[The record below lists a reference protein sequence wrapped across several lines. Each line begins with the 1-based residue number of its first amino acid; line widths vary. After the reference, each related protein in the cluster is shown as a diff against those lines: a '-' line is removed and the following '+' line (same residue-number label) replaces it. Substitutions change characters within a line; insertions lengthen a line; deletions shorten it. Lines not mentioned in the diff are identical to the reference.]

1 MSYTHATQTAS
12 VSVVTLISDI
22 PVAQYEIDQVVSFA
36 RQGQTYRFTSMVIGS
51 EAIQKA
57 LDLGLICCEK
67 GVLSLPV
74 AEVPAVEPVIENVIC
89 PLHTQGEQTDTP
101 QQDELT
107 KQIETCSQSTDAAFR
122 MHAQMLDSC
131 LNGDWLDQQVAE
143 IEREQEQAELEA
155 SEQLHIPGMK
165 LRNGDRPQDSYWIF
179 TGLKLQ
185 AFEAVRWLASNGVFT
200 SAKPNGSNGNYL
212 VCVPRWVRGLL
223 IPV

>member
-1 MSYTHATQTAS
+1 MSLTHANQTAS
-12 VSVVTLISDI
+12 VSVLTILCDI

-36 RQGQTYRFTSMVIGS
+36 RQGQSYRFVSMIIGS

-57 LDLGLICCEK
+57 IDLGLVCCEK
-67 GVLSLPV
+67 GVLSVPV
-74 AEVPAVEPVIENVIC
+74 VEAPAAELVIKNVEPTTEQCVISDIE
-89 PLHTQGEQTDTP
+89 TT
-101 QQDELT
+101 DELT
-107 KQIETCSQSTDAAFR
+107 RQIETCSQSIDPAFR

-165 LRNGDRPQDSYWIF
+165 LRNADRNDSYWIF

-185 AFEAVRWLASNGVFT
+185 AFEAVRWLANNGIFT
-200 SAKPNGSNGNYL
+200 SAKPNGNGGNYL
-212 VCVPRWVRGLL
+212 ICVPRWVRGLL
-223 IPV
+223 VPS